1 MQYALGHYLRL
12 KQDNGNVRAYQ
23 NFFVQSQI
31 DYQGYAH
38 GFLPF
43 GFSGISVNRQG
54 DNVDAA
60 LTFPNN
66 DLSRSWASQA
76 ALENW
81 LAFVEVVLINPDN
94 PNASNILHAYAG
106 AVNSGAWDDSAVNLT
121 LNSVLDAVNGN
132 VPNRTL
138 HQGIVGRLPASSYV
152 RF

>member
-31 DYQGYAH
+31 DYQGYVH

-81 LAFVEVVLINPDN
+81 LAFVDVVLINR
-94 PNASNILHAYAG
+94 
-106 AVNSGAWDDSAVNLT
+106 
-121 LNSVLDAVNGN
+121 VLDAVNGN